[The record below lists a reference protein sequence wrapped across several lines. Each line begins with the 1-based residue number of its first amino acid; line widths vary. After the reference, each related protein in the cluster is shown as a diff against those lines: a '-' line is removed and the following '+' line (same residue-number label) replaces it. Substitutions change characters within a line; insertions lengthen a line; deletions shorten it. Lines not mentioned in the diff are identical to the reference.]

1 MNTEKIWN
9 RIKQNEGNLFYTIT
23 GKEYR
28 YVVYNDFLL
37 IDDRK
42 DRRVTKEAIAKA
54 MTINIIPARK
64 QAIKGIIDQK
74 ISNSILSRN
83 VRFIKNSITTHRSPT
98 AMKDAP
104 AI

>member
-1 MNTEKIWN
+1 MNIEKIWN

-54 MTINIIPARK
+54 MMSSV
-64 QAIKGIIDQK
+64 IKRCYICAKHNGFK
-74 ISNSILSRN
+74 ACATVEHSC
-83 VRFIKNSITTHRSPT
+83 
-98 AMKDAP
+98 
-104 AI
+104 

>member
-1 MNTEKIWN
+1 MNIEKIWN

-42 DRRVTKEAIAKA
+42 ERRVTKEASAKA
-54 MTINIIPARK
+54 ITIKNPTPKKIGAAGCWAPSYIY
-64 QAIKGIIDQK
+64 GIITDKRMQ
-74 ISNSILSRN
+74 
-83 VRFIKNSITTHRSPT
+83 
-98 AMKDAP
+98 
-104 AI
+104 